1 MREKTKKSI
10 KSASSVV
17 DTVSIQN
24 PSGLQAEETSTVNI
38 HRNNIT
44 QSSSTKNTTLSWHSP
59 TDHSRVLDETSVR
72 MMVKLKLVRSS
83 LSQDDTSISRE
94 GKQQSLQVTTLFLR
108 LYKNFRCSSFLNFT
122 FIPYF

>member
-24 PSGLQAEETSTVNI
+24 PSGLQAEETSTVDI
-38 HRNNIT
+38 HRNTIT
-44 QSSSTKNTTLSWHSP
+44 QSSSTKNTTLSWHPP

-94 GKQQSLQVTTLFLR
+94 GKQQSLQVTTLLLR
-108 LYKNFRCSSFLNFT
+108 LYKNFRCSSFFSLT